1 MTRRITSRVMG
12 YAGDTARRMRPR
24 GAGLR
29 RRAGSHRDTGTRT
42 AGARPLGR
50 GAGRRGTGC
59 RPGAL
64 PAALAL
70 LAVLLLQP
78 AAIGAQELFRSNAA
92 GTAVSPISESQ
103 RESYEYVLAVER
115 IDGVRERALFRE
127 GKLTRLE
134 RLRLDGRGRVV
145 EEERYEGGVLREVR
159 RFDERG
165 RITEALEYDDT
176 GLLAGRSEV
185 EYEDGRRVIE
195 RHFNADD
202 TLRYTDRF
210 EYDSRGRIRRVR
222 RESDGNLQRSTAY
235 AYADGRLFEESFR
248 TGDMRAVV
256 RYDSRGRVAYS
267 AERRDGELVAEQEY
281 SYDAP
286 DEYNVTYRRP
296 AEPGI
301 RVERYVDGRL
311 VTSREEI
318 DDEVVSRT
326 AYEYDGERLARVVTD
341 GRDIAGRRVEQYR
354 YDEDGDLS
362 RRVVEVA
369 GRTVREVVY
378 SGDRLREEITFR
390 DGEPFLRVTYRDD
403 NPVSRELVSG
413 R

>member
-1 MTRRITSRVMG
+1 MSWVMG
-12 YAGDTARRMRPR
+12 DAG
-24 GAGLR
+24 GAAC
-29 RRAGSHRDTGTRT
+29 RA
-42 AGARPLGR
+42 
-50 GAGRRGTGC
+50 AGRRL
-59 RPGAL
+59 RVP
-64 PAALAL
+64 PVV
-70 LAVLLLQP
+70 LAVLGALLLQP

-103 RESYEYVLAVER
+103 RESYEYVLEVER
-115 IDGVRERALFRE
+115 TDGVRERALFRE
-127 GKLTRLE
+127 GELTRLE

-145 EEERYEGGVLREVR
+145 EEERYDGGVLREVR

-165 RITEALEYDDT
+165 RIREELEYDDT

-185 EYEDGRRVIE
+185 EYEDGRRVSE

-235 AYADGRLFEESFR
+235 AYAHGRLFEESFR

-256 RYDSRGRVAYS
+256 RYDSRGRVAYR

-281 SYDAP
+281 RYESP
-286 DEYNVTYRRP
+286 DEYDVTYRGP
-296 AEPGI
+296 AEPGT

-311 VTSREEI
+311 VSSREEI
-318 DDEVVSRT
+318 DGEVVSRT
-326 AYEYDGERLARVVTD
+326 AYQYDGERLARVVTD
-341 GRDIAGRRVEQYR
+341 GRDIAGRRVEHYH
-354 YDEDGDLS
+354 YDGDGDLS

-378 SGDRLREEITFR
+378 PGDRVREEITYR

-403 NPVSRELVSG
+403 NPVSRDLVSG